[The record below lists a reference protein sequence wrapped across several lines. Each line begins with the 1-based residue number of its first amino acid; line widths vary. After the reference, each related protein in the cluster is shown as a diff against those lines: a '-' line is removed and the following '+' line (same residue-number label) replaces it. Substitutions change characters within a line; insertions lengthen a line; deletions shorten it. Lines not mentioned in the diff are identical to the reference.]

1 MRHAAHD
8 AAWIDARRRELASRY
23 PLASEVPR
31 LETTSPNSTE
41 AESFLRSVRP
51 TLVLALC
58 KNILAERIF
67 SIPENGTWVCHPGIC
82 PEYRNAHGCFWALA
96 SDDVDNVGLSLIRID
111 RGVDTGPIFGYFRV
125 DVDEVNETHIRIQHR
140 VLLDNLAPIRDR
152 LLDVVAGRQAPI
164 DVRGRPSR
172 EWGQP
177 WLTAWSRWKRQA
189 GRRLRARDRA

>member
-1 MRHAAHD
+1 
-8 AAWIDARRRELASRY
+8 
-23 PLASEVPR
+23 
-31 LETTSPNSTE
+31 
-41 AESFLRSVRP
+41 
-51 TLVLALC
+51 
-58 KNILAERIF
+58 
-67 SIPENGTWVCHPGIC
+67 VCHPGIC